1 MSNQFI
7 ILNSFI
13 SFTLTSDS
21 MVFLITPQD
30 DHFFI
35 DAQGNCINPDRGDL
49 KKQDNTV
56 NTWKHF
62 PHISHIAWN
71 IFHIW

>member
-1 MSNQFI
+1 
-7 ILNSFI
+7 
-13 SFTLTSDS
+13 